1 MIRII
6 SGTHKSRRLQAPKNL
21 PVRPTTDRAK
31 EALFNILAG
40 KVPWTEA
47 VVLDL
52 YSGTGNIS
60 YECASRGCPAV
71 TAVDA
76 HPGCVKFIEKTASQ
90 LGMPIS
96 VVRRDVM
103 KFLEQCGQSYDLVFA
118 DPPYEVTAEELGNLV
133 STCMER
139 DLLKPG
145 GVLVLEHASS
155 RNLENLEGFREV
167 RRYGGTHFSFFT
179 RDK

>member
-1 MIRII
+1 VIRII

-31 EALFNILAG
+31 EALFNILG
-40 KVPWTEA
+40 GGLHWTEA
-47 VVLDL
+47 SVLDL
-52 YSGTGNIS
+52 YAGTGNIS
-60 YECASRGCPAV
+60 YECASRGCTSV

-90 LGMPIS
+90 LGMQIS

-103 KFLEQCGQSYDLVFA
+103 KFLEQCGQSFDLIFA
-118 DPPYEVTAEELGNLV
+118 DPPYEITPEELGKLV
-133 STCMER
+133 STCLER
-139 DLLKPG
+139 GLLKPG

-155 RNLENLEGFREV
+155 RDLGNLMGFQEV